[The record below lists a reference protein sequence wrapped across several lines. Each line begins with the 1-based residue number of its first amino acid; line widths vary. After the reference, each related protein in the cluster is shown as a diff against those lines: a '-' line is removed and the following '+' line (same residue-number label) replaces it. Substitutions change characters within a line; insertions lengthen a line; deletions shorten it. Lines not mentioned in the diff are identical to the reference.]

1 MSIMAD
7 DIVNFTSML
16 KMSYNFLAGR
26 EFLKKKKF
34 REKKKLVSVALPFS
48 DLAFAA
54 GAVPVFPI
62 RMEIFDINQ
71 YLIAMNSATSFFG
84 WSTVAKFLG
93 FVKQFDSL
101 KIADNIIGEVID
113 SINLKYNEM
122 YDLGID
128 SGISSDF
135 CYGLKSLVGMHISKG
150 KNVDANLNFTIRCS
164 AWNKYLE
171 SLKIT
176 LLESKQIWLEIPPR
190 DIGNALELLKENIN
204 GTISELEELTGNNV
218 TENSLRKQFRIRNQI
233 VRFYKTILY
242 EIGSSDFY
250 PCNPATFA
258 EILSLLSISFQDYNS
273 DVVRYLENIG
283 QLVREMKERINKRI
297 GMDCSY
303 MPRVL
308 ITPMFG
314 GWEPLTHEYL
324 YELGART
331 LYADWDILGMLDE
344 IDITQDPIEGYAKFL
359 LNHASVGIGCDN
371 NTLTDSYIRIAKKLK
386 IDGIVFNQV
395 FGCHSVSNC
404 YTLLKDKTRRLE
416 IPTTVINFNK
426 IGENVEQVKTR
437 LGAFMEML

>member
-1 MSIMAD
+1 MAD
-7 DIVNFTSML
+7 DLINFTSML

-26 EFLKKKKF
+26 DYLKRKKF
-34 REKKKLVSVALPFS
+34 REKKKLVSVVLPFS

-101 KIADNIIGEVID
+101 KIADNIIADVID
-113 SINLKYNEM
+113 SINVKYNEM
-122 YDLGID
+122 YDLGVE
-128 SGISSDF
+128 SGLSSDF
-135 CYGLKSLVGMHISKG
+135 CYGLKSLVGMHVSKG
-150 KNVDANLNFTIRCS
+150 KNVDANLNYTIRCS

-171 SLKIT
+171 SLKISVPN
-176 LLESKQIWLEIPPR
+176 SKQIWLDIPPR
-190 DIGNALELLKENIN
+190 NIGNALELLKDNISN
-204 GTISELEELTGNNV
+204 TISELEELTGNNV
-218 TENSLRKQFRIRNQI
+218 TDNSLRKQFRIRNQI

-242 EIGSSDFY
+242 DISAGDFY

-273 DVVRYLENIG
+273 DVVRYLDNIG
-283 QLVREMKERINKRI
+283 QLVREMKERINKSI

-308 ITPMFG
+308 LTPMFG

-331 LYADWDILGMLDE
+331 IYADWDIVGLLDE
-344 IDITQDPIEGYAKFL
+344 IDIEKDPIEGYAEFL
-359 LNHASVGIGCDN
+359 MNHSAKGIGCDN

-386 IDGIVFNQV
+386 VDGIIFNQI

-426 IGENVEQVKTR
+426 IGEGTEQVKTR
-437 LGAFMEML
+437 LSAFLEML